1 MSVNIYSHPACLG
14 HTLHSSVFEERARR
28 VETLT
33 AMFNTQGIVV
43 DNNIV
48 PVTKAQ
54 LSQIHKPEYIDL
66 VEAMS
71 KLGPVRGRI
80 ASFTN
85 NKTVQWYTR
94 VSPGSFDAARYAAGA
109 VCKAVEETRAGK
121 CNRAFAVIRPPG
133 HHAGP
138 ERGEGFCLFN
148 NIAMGAVHAIEH
160 GAGRVAIV
168 DFDRHHGNGTQ
179 DIVNALGNEN
189 IMLVSSYQEGC
200 KYDKNDRNGWVSDHV
215 LTVPIAQHSSFDEV
229 HKQYARIVIP
239 ALHEFKPDLILI
251 SAGFDMHESDPL
263 TNIKLKSKDYYDL
276 TGMLV
281 RAANEL
287 CSGRIVS
294 ALEGG
299 YDVQALAESVD
310 YHLQALRDNTPY
322 PGF

>member
-1 MSVNIYSHPACLG
+1 M
-14 HTLHSSVFEERARR
+14 
-28 VETLT
+28 
-33 AMFNTQGIVV
+33 
-43 DNNIV
+43 

-54 LSQIHKPEYIDL
+54 LAKIHNPDYIAA

-71 KLGPVRGRI
+71 KLGPVRNRI

-85 NKTVQWYTR
+85 KYVQWYTR
-94 VSPGSFDAARYAAGA
+94 VSPGSFDAARYAAGS
-109 VCKAVEETRAGK
+109 VCKAVGETLSGK
-121 CNRAFAVIRPPG
+121 CNRAFVAIRPPG

-148 NIAMGAVHAIEH
+148 NIAMGAVHAVEH

-189 IMLVSSYQEGC
+189 IMLVSSYQDGC
-200 KYDKNDRNGWVSDHV
+200 KYDKNDSHGWVSDHV
-215 LTVPIAQHSSFDEV
+215 LTVPIAQNSSFDEV
-229 HKQYARIVIP
+229 HKQYSRIVIP
-239 ALHEFKPDLILI
+239 ALYEFKPDLILI

-281 RAANEL
+281 RAANDL

-299 YDVQALAESVD
+299 YDIDALAESVD
-310 YHLQALRDNTPY
+310 YHLQALRVNPPH
-322 PGF
+322 PGY